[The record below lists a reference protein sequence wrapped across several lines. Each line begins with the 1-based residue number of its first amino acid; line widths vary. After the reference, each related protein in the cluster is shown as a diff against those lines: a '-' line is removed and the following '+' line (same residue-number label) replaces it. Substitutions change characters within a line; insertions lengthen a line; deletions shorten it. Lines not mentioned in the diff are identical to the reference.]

1 MFGFYINQTMVPH
14 AAVIFYFSFR
24 KDELIT
30 LGCSD
35 YNLPLS
41 SAFYHLYLKVAVQ
54 CYNYMWYHCFL
65 FFFSCSGCR
74 LSVCGQVGL
83 IGCSTGNGLFKEAE
97 FAEGRAGSG

>member
-14 AAVIFYFSFR
+14 AAVIFYFSFK

-54 CYNYMWYHCFL
+54 CYNYMWYHCFFVFL
-65 FFFSCSGCR
+65 FMQRAQTKRVWAGWTDR
-74 LSVCGQVGL
+74 LL
-83 IGCSTGNGLFKEAE
+83 NRKWFI
-97 FAEGRAGSG
+97 